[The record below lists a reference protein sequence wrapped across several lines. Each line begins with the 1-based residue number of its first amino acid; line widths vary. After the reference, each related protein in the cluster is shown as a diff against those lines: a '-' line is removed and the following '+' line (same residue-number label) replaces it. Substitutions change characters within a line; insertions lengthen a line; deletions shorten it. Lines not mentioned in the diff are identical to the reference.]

1 MNENILAQ
9 LRKKGL
15 ILDFAPWGESDKL
28 KVTPRHLIK
37 GEALYWLQT
46 RKKEIVSLLKKEKK
60 LRTLIEQVAKQGN
73 YNENEQEIE
82 EMFQETVENYSLDD
96 AIASFQ
102 LTRDRQ
108 SGLIPEHYT
117 KSVSCKCC
125 GDVKLWEQCPEVI
138 LGCPMCL
145 ECLTE

>member
-1 MNENILAQ
+1 MSKNILMQ

-15 ILDFAPWGESDKL
+15 TLNFVSISGEINKIKVAPH
-28 KVTPRHLIK
+28 HLVK

-46 RKKEIVSLLKKEKK
+46 RKKEIKLKA
-60 LRTLIEQVAKQGN
+60 LIEHVAKHGN
-73 YNENEQEIE
+73 YDEKNHEQEIE
-82 EMFQETVENYSLDD
+82 DMFQETLESYSLDD

-108 SGLIPEHYT
+108 ARLTPEHYT
-117 KSVSCKCC
+117 KSVCCKCC
-125 GDVKLWEQCPEVI
+125 GDVKLWEQCPDTV

-145 ECLTE
+145 ECLSE